1 MASNVVVWKSKVFS
15 DNSFGFY
22 RSPSQSLRFRICQV
36 FNNDSKADAMIVKDV
51 PGNSDANIF
60 HALFDKDDVDFEI
73 GIDNHSGWKV
83 WCTIVVEYESY
94 SYILDNV
101 AMKAQMNGDRSYEE
115 EAVQCSRIQFRFY
128 VEDDVEAKKLAAS
141 QAKEKEE
148 DLRRLYHN
156 EPMFDII
163 IKTLTGNSHT
173 LNVCGKYTIERVKQL
188 IQDVEG
194 SPPDQQRLVF
204 QGIQLEDGRLL
215 KDYSIKDGS
224 VVGLVL
230 HLRGGGCVQDGSVV
244 PLIENLRG
252 GRSVQYGSD
261 VHRIKNL
268 RGGGRGVVCFSKKT
282 DQRFET
288 YNKTFIKSKYHL
300 LESLMLE
307 FRTKPAYSF
316 TP

>member
-1 MASNVVVWKSKVFS
+1 
-15 DNSFGFY
+15 
-22 RSPSQSLRFRICQV
+22 
-36 FNNDSKADAMIVKDV
+36 MIVKDV

-94 SYILDNV
+94 SYILDNGLYSLKSLETEGGHLHFISQNTDDGKILV